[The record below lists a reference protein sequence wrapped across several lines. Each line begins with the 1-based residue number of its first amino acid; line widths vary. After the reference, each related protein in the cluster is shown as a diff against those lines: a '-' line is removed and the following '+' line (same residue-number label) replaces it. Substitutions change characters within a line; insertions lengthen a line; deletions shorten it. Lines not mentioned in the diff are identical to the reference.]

1 VLIRAYGENWDPD
14 LVDWGRVG
22 GERGSLQGE
31 FGPLRNPVGCDVWD
45 QVGIYVL
52 LAEWKAVYVG
62 KITAGNQLGSRLRLH
77 RRGDLAGR
85 WDRFSWYG
93 IRRVNKTGKLA
104 ATPKHRKVGPAEI
117 VNTLEALSIVV
128 AEPARN
134 RRFETIPNA
143 TLVRQAGA
151 GAPKPLR
158 AQIGALLAGIT
169 ELQERVDRTDER
181 LAQIEHELSRT

>member
-1 VLIRAYGENWDPD
+1 MLIRAYGENWDPD
-14 LVDWGRVG
+14 LVEWGRVG
-22 GERGSLQGE
+22 GERGSLDGE
-31 FGPLRNPVGCDVWD
+31 FGPLRNPVSCDVWD

-52 LAEWKAVYVG
+52 LAEWQTVYVG
-62 KITAGNQLGSRLRLH
+62 KVTAGNQLGSRLRLH

-93 IRRVNKTGKLA
+93 IRRLNKTGKLA
-104 ATPKHRKVGPAEI
+104 ATPKQRNVGPAEI
-117 VNTLEALSIVV
+117 INTLEALSIVV
-128 AEPARN
+128 AEPPRN

-158 AQIGALLAGIT
+158 AQVGDVLAGIEELRGDFDQLGQRLT
-169 ELQERVDRTDER
+169 EIEGR
-181 LAQIEHELSRT
+181 LP